1 MTNSRK
7 IQDIRRNYKQKS
19 FGVEDAELNPLDQF
33 TVWFDEMTGSR
44 LTEPTA
50 FVLATADKSGK
61 PSARALLLKGFDER
75 GFLFYT
81 NYESRKGNELEEN
94 NRAAMLFFW
103 PELERQIRIEGFTE
117 KLTKE
122 ESEKYFRTRPFK
134 SKLGA
139 WASDQST
146 VIKGRI
152 TIVMKFIKYMLKF
165 HSGDIPIPPYWGGY
179 ILRPLI
185 FEFWQGRANR
195 LHDRVCYRKEND
207 TWIIERLSP

>member
-33 TVWFDEMTGSR
+33 TVWFDEMTGSH

-75 GFLFYT
+75 GFVFYT

-179 ILRPLI
+179 ILKPGI

-195 LHDRVCYRKEND
+195 LHDRVSYRKVND

>member
-33 TVWFDEMTGSR
+33 TVWFDEMTGSH

-75 GFLFYT
+75 GFVFYT

-179 ILRPLI
+179 ILKPGN

>member
-75 GFLFYT
+75 GFVFYT

-179 ILRPLI
+179 ILKPGN

>member
-179 ILRPLI
+179 ILKPGN

>member
-1 MTNSRK
+1 
-7 IQDIRRNYKQKS
+7 
-19 FGVEDAELNPLDQF
+19 
-33 TVWFDEMTGSR
+33 MTGSR

-75 GFLFYT
+75 GFVFYT

-179 ILRPLI
+179 ILKPGN